1 MTIDD
6 QEAANEDFDDTL
18 MSAVAISTMQT
29 DTVAMTR
36 PRPRPFRNLK
46 CDFLFGKSVK
56 YATVINY
63 ADKDDHDE
71 QPADVDED
79 AGVGEDDGEEAEGI
93 AACRDDHQSL
103 SPANPNEEEDDNKNE
118 NEDEDED
125 KDVDVDEDEQADFE
139 DDCDDDDG
147 SGWKI

>member
-1 MTIDD
+1 M
-6 QEAANEDFDDTL
+6 
-18 MSAVAISTMQT
+18 
-29 DTVAMTR
+29 
-36 PRPRPFRNLK
+36 
-46 CDFLFGKSVK
+46 K

-103 SPANPNEEEDDNKNE
+103 SPTNPNEEK
-118 NEDEDED
+118 DEDGE
-125 KDVDVDEDEQADFE
+125 AGFE
-139 DDCDDDDG
+139 DDDG
-147 SGWKI
+147 RGS